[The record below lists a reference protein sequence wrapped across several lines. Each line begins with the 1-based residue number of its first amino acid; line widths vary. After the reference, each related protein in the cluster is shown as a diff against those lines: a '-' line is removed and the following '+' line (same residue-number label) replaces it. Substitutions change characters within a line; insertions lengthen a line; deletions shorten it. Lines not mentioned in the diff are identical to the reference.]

1 VQQVIFQYEV
11 DSQILPIMNY
21 LMTQGDM
28 KQDYIALRLVSFNT
42 NGVNIFQGLKFGV
55 IVQI

>member
-1 VQQVIFQYEV
+1 MIFQYEV